1 MRVGVGGCSAAL
13 MQACADEDLPESKK
27 DTGRTGPLGLATSK
41 VRRVKNVSAS
51 GAPSR
56 CAERSSLE
64 QGPAGAGVSATADG
78 VSEQWRASGL
88 RCVCAVPSS
97 HRCAGSA
104 LVKRS

>member
-1 MRVGVGGCSAAL
+1 VRVGVGGCSAAL

-64 QGPAGAGVSATADG
+64 QGPAGAGVCRRRLMACRSNG
-78 VSEQWRASGL
+78 VRPG
-88 RCVCAVPSS
+88 CVA
-97 HRCAGSA
+97 SA
-104 LVKRS
+104 LFRPVTDVQGRRW